1 MGHGRSGG
9 EHLAAGEVAEGCE
22 TRSVNLVAPAKFNEG
37 VTATDVAECHGLRTS
52 AEIFTAERGTALNVT
67 VRGKSERVRVYAVK
81 G

>member
-1 MGHGRSGG
+1 MN
-9 EHLAAGEVAEGCE
+9 LA
-22 TRSVNLVAPAKFNEG
+22 APAKFDEG
-37 VTATDVAECHGLRTS
+37 VRATDVAECHDLRTS